1 MGRRRDAIGADR
13 DTACLRNFLGD
24 LAARQ
29 DAAMAGLG
37 ALAELDLDHFDLRIL
52 RGLCKLIGIEG
63 AVIGPAAEIAAA
75 DFPHEVTAVRTV
87 IARDAPFAGIVVEIA
102 RGGPLVE
109 RHDRIGRQRSEAHR
123 GDIEERGRIGLRTLL
138 AADIDPPFR
147 RGLRIG
153 HDRMGKPFILVRIDV
168 QFGPEGMRIELAF
181 RPCVDEG
188 ALLVVER
195 ASLEIAFDDI
205 GPRIGAQVFHDP
217 ADMREQWVI
226 APQRVLA
233 LEEIVQRQQQ
243 QRNGDYQA
251 PAQGFDQQEDRAE

>member
-1 MGRRRDAIGADR
+1 
-13 DTACLRNFLGD
+13 
-24 LAARQ
+24 
-29 DAAMAGLG
+29 
-37 ALAELDLDHFDLRIL
+37 
-52 RGLCKLIGIEG
+52 
-63 AVIGPAAEIAAA
+63 
-75 DFPHEVTAVRTV
+75 
-87 IARDAPFAGIVVEIA
+87 
-102 RGGPLVE
+102 
-109 RHDRIGRQRSEAHR
+109 
-123 GDIEERGRIGLRTLL
+123 
-138 AADIDPPFR
+138 
-147 RGLRIG
+147 
-153 HDRMGKPFILVRIDV
+153 
-168 QFGPEGMRIELAF
+168 MRIELAF